1 MFPLPRLVRRIV
13 SAPFRIIWG
22 SDFPENLR
30 MVFVT
35 LVLVFFVISL
45 PELILGG
52 LYQFW
57 NPY

>member
-13 SAPFRIIWG
+13 SAPFRILWG
-22 SDFPENLR
+22 GDFPENLR

-35 LVLVFFVISL
+35 LILVFFVISL

-52 LYQFW
+52 LYKFW